1 MHLLLRVPSFA
12 RWPLEVR
19 FFCEDVY
26 RFWQAWTKRVSEAT
40 DGEIKVLLDM
50 KRPPAEA
57 NGNLKNGRGKGKPD
71 GGVVGMGGLES
82 LDVAYGGLKN
92 HVEKSVFL
100 LAESEGT
107 KCAVCTEQV
116 DQNTGMI
123 VVCPV
128 DDCRAASHITCL
140 SSRFLALDKLTE
152 AVIPTE
158 GSCPACKKTV
168 RWVDLVKELSLRIRG
183 TKEIERLMKKPRGQ
197 KSKLPANDQDRP
209 NNDADEEDHVRAPEE
224 DVALEMMKAGVPND
238 GMSDDGWQYRVDEDY
253 DNMSILST
261 SSNISGDFLA
271 DSICGSPLQSTRSE
285 VIIDE
290 SDWDYAEILS

>member
-26 RFWQAWTKRVSEAT
+26 RVWQAWNQRVSEAT
-40 DGEIKVLLDM
+40 DGEIKVFLDM
-50 KRPPAEA
+50 ERPPAEA
-57 NGNLKNGRGKGKPD
+57 NGNVKIGQGKGKPD
-71 GGVVGMGGLES
+71 GGAVGMGGLES
-82 LDVAYGGLKN
+82 LDIAYGGLKN
-92 HVEKSVFL
+92 HVAKSVFL

-107 KCAVCTEQV
+107 KCAVCTKHV
-116 DQNTGMI
+116 DQHTGMI
-123 VVCPV
+123 LVCPV

-158 GSCPACKKTV
+158 GSCPACKETV
-168 RWVDLVKELSLRIRG
+168 RWVDLVKELSLRSRG
-183 TKEIERLMKKPRGQ
+183 AKEIERLMKKPRGQ
-197 KSKLPANDQDRP
+197 KSKLPANGQDRP
-209 NNDADEEDHVRAPEE
+209 NDGADDEDHVRAPEE
-224 DVALEMMKAGVPND
+224 DAALEMMEAGVPND
-238 GMSDDGWQYRVDEDY
+238 GMSDDGWQYRVDEDD
-253 DNMSILST
+253 DNMSIMST
-261 SSNISGDFLA
+261 SSNISGEFLA

-285 VIIDE
+285 VTIDE